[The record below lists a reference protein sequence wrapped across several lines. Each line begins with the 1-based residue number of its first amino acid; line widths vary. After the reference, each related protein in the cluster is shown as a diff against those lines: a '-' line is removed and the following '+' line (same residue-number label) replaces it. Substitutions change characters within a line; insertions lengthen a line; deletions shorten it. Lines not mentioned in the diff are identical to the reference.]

1 MNQHYPPRPVGA
13 VVPPPPSRSQPD
25 ADFIEFVEKNADRIW
40 NLLRLRNQRDLTFN
54 QLARQLWSS
63 I

>member
-1 MNQHYPPRPVGA
+1 MNQHYPPRQRARRAPE
-13 VVPPPPSRSQPD
+13 